1 MKIRSVGGKLFY
13 SDGQEKNETDTRT
26 DMIKIRHVFRNF
38 ANAHNFLS
46 ILGTISN
53 IKPIFIKR

>member
-1 MKIRSVGGKLFY
+1 MKIRSVGAKLFF
-13 SDGQEKNETDTRT
+13 SDGQKKNETDTRT
-26 DMIKIRHVFRNF
+26 DMTKITNVFRNF
-38 ANAHNFLS
+38 ANAPKYLS